1 MTGIYKI
8 TEISTGLCYIGQ
20 SKTIEKRW
28 LKHHKRFPPEFFT
41 YEVLREVKIP
51 QFMNS
56 FEKFYIKLYDSHAN
70 GFNGTIGGSA
80 MKVTHPSVETKE
92 KIRLAGIGSKNG
104 CGNKGKKRGPQST
117 EWIQKR
123 ADARKGKPSPKLGK
137 KYGPWK
143 SKQQENIEE

>member
-1 MTGIYKI
+1 
-8 TEISTGLCYIGQ
+8 
-20 SKTIEKRW
+20 
-28 LKHHKRFPPEFFT
+28 
-41 YEVLREVKIP
+41 
-51 QFMNS
+51 MNS

-70 GFNGTIGGSA
+70 GFNSTIGGSA
-80 MKVTHPSVETKE
+80 MKVTHPSAETKE

-104 CGNKGKKRGPQST
+104 CGNKGKKRGPQSS